1 VGGKQLYV
9 INVID
14 NVLVALFAIMG
25 DGLAPFRAWDTYNM
39 IPIAYYHHKSWKL
52 RKKKRLPDLDNK
64 NDLPTKREE
73 EIGIAE
79 EQEGYYTVLTQ
90 KQQDSLQ
97 KHIDRYQK
105 SHTFY
110 KPHET
115 TTHFA
120 FPIAYLIAIQ
130 TLVDC
135 HSLFQIALGSVT
147 WGISYHTRPPAL
159 TTVILCCSICC
170 NITAGIL
177 ITVGDHKTRK
187 KDVIERM
194 FRQELTEKAIHK
206 VEKKRQER
214 EETGEEPRS
223 PGERADVKAP
233 VGQPIPEE
241 DRVEVTDQ
249 AEKERTEKVEQA
261 SSGVEG
267 ERVMKRIESEEEKE
281 S

>member
-1 VGGKQLYV
+1 
-9 INVID
+9 
-14 NVLVALFAIMG
+14 VLVALFAIMG
-25 DGLAPFRAWDTYNM
+25 DGLAPFRVWDTYNM

-52 RKKKRLPDLDNK
+52 RKKKRLPKLDNK

-73 EIGIAE
+73 EIGMNDADLAK
-79 EQEGYYTVLTQ
+79 EGYYTVLTQ

-130 TLVDC
+130 TLLDC

-159 TTVILCCSICC
+159 TTVILCCSITC

-177 ITVGDHKTRK
+177 ISVGDHKTRK

-194 FRQELTEKAIHK
+194 FRQELTEEAIHK

-214 EETGEEPRS
+214 EEGGVS
-223 PGERADVKAP
+223 PVVGRADVKAP
-233 VGQPIPEE
+233 VGVPIPEE

-249 AEKERTEKVEQA
+249 AEQERTEKVESA
-261 SSGVEG
+261 RAGA
-267 ERVMKRIESEEEKE
+267 ERQEVVKKIEKE
-281 S
+281 EDKRAEREKGG